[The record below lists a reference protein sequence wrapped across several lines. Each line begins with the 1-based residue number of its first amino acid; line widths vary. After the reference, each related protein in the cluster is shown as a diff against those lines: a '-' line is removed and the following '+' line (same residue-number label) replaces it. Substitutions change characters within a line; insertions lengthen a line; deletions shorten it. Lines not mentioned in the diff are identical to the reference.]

1 MTIKVKQINKA
12 SRAGILPDYVSK
24 ASFETDKGSSA
35 SDGELFYNT
44 TKENVEFVVGGVSFY
59 PQLIQRIQL
68 NNGTFNS
75 NLNNTTAV
83 PIEWRVEDIKDSGFT
98 HSISTNPEQITIVDS
113 GWYKVSFKVNAE
125 SQNSNRKTL
134 ESALYVNGTIVS
146 ATKCY
151 GYARNTTDDLLSTV
165 LPPVEILFS
174 ASDVLEVRSIR
185 RGSSGNAD
193 ALQNECFIR
202 LEKIIK

>member
-113 GWYKVSFKVNAE
+113 GWYKVSFKVNAY
-125 SQNSNRKTL
+125 SSSGWRKNL
-134 ESALYVNGTIVS
+134 QSAVYVNGTIAPSTNV
-146 ATKCY
+146 Y
-151 GYARNTTDDLLSTV
+151 GYTITYVSYRVSNVLSEHE
-165 LPPVEILFS
+165 LYL
-174 ASDVLEVRSIR
+174 DVGDIVSVRSMR
-185 RGSSGNAD
+185 VGSSGNAL
-193 ALQNECFIR
+193 ALPNECFFV
-202 LEKIIK
+202 LLKM